1 MLLFFLF
8 LSPNSQQQMLNNQVL
23 ESRAAGSRTEIL
35 RLTAELQSHA
45 DARDELKQKVDRS
58 EAANSQLVV
67 DLNLAKGDGLAHMK
81 ALQEDLE
88 RSRSADARV
97 KAELQREGE
106 ELRKGAAEV
115 VTLRETIAQ
124 QDGKLA
130 EQGQQLASQ
139 VEVNH
144 SLEEKVA
151 SLTQQFEAEQ
161 TRNKVC
167 VVFFTVSPQNE
178 PQCVCKCMCIGG
190 NEGIGSPI

>member
-1 MLLFFLF
+1 
-8 LSPNSQQQMLNNQVL
+8 MLNNQVL
-23 ESRAAGSRTEIL
+23 ESRAAGSRTETM

-45 DARDELKQKVDRS
+45 DARDELKQKVERL

-67 DLNLAKGDGLAHMK
+67 DLNLAKAQMK
-81 ALQEDLE
+81 ALQDDLE

-106 ELRKGAAEV
+106 ELRKGATDV
-115 VTLRETIAQ
+115 VALRETVAQ

-139 VEVNH
+139 VQVNC
-144 SLEEKVA
+144 SLEAKVA

-161 TRNKVC
+161 ARNEVGVC
-167 VVFFTVSPQNE
+167 VRACALTLTEVTS
-178 PQCVCKCMCIGG
+178 MCSC
-190 NEGIGSPI
+190 NRRQ

>member
-1 MLLFFLF
+1 M
-8 LSPNSQQQMLNNQVL
+8 
-23 ESRAAGSRTEIL
+23 

-45 DARDELKQKVDRS
+45 DAREELKQKVDHL
-58 EAANSQLVV
+58 EAANSKLVV
-67 DLNLAKGDGLAHMK
+67 DLNLAKGENMAHMK
-81 ALQEDLE
+81 SLQEDLE

-115 VTLRETIAQ
+115 VALRETVTQ

-139 VEVNH
+139 VEVNR
-144 SLEEKVA
+144 SLEAKVA

-161 TRNKVC
+161 ARNKVC
-167 VVFFTVSPQNE
+167 VCVCAFTGSSQND
-178 PQCVCKCMCIGG
+178 PQCVYK
-190 NEGIGSPI
+190 